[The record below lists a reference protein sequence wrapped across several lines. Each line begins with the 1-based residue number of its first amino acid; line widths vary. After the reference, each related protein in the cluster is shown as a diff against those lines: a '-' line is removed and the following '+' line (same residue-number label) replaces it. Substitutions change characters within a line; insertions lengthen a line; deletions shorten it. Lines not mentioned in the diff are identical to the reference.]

1 MIQYKVLIEM
11 YLWTQKEI
19 NLILIKQILN
29 KSEQRILMKFVT
41 KDKRNY
47 MIALFLTK
55 LDPYI
60 RFDG

>member
-29 KSEQRILMKFVT
+29 KSE
-41 KDKRNY
+41 
-47 MIALFLTK
+47 
-55 LDPYI
+55 
-60 RFDG
+60 